1 MIEKYEDYYRKV
13 GKRIKTLRTEKGW
26 SQQELANNCDKVD
39 RSKISDMENAKEDF
53 MFSTLLDIEKA
64 LGKNI
69 IKIADE
75 K

>member
-1 MIEKYEDYYRKV
+1 MIEKYEDYYGKV
-13 GKRIKTLRTEKGW
+13 GKRIKSLRQEKGW

-64 LGKNI
+64 LGKSI
-69 IKIADE
+69 IKIADN
-75 K
+75 